1 MSKIGKREV
10 GCRLWSA
17 EGDWW
22 KTVSEKNHK
31 NLTFWLALMDFV
43 ASSFEEMVVPIVK
56 RRGRKRKGNSVCS
69 PTKKPLEEG
78 GGRGGLYQLL
88 QGAREAEVP

>member
-1 MSKIGKREV
+1 MEDCS
-10 GCRLWSA
+10 C
-17 EGDWW
+17 
-22 KTVSEKNHK
+22 KNHK
-31 NLTFWLALMDFV
+31 SLTFWLAFIDFV
-43 ASSFEEMVVPIVK
+43 APSFEEMVVPIVK

-78 GGRGGLYQLL
+78 GGCWGLDQLL

>member
-1 MSKIGKREV
+1 MAFELFHLVSKIGEREV
-10 GCRLWSA
+10 GSRLWSA

-22 KTVSEKNHK
+22 KTVPEKS
-31 NLTFWLALMDFV
+31 LMDFV
-43 ASSFEEMVVPIVK
+43 APSFEEMVVPKVK

-78 GGRGGLYQLL
+78 GGCWGLDQLL